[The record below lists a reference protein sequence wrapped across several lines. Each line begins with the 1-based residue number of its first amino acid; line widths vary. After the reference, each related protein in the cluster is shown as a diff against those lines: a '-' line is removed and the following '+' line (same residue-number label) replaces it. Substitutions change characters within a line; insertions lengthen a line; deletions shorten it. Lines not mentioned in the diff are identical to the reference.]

1 MAAPTI
7 YRSTDSSAPAITG
20 EVSALRLALNAIL
33 VDGYGSQ
40 PAAGWTKPY
49 EDAGSHTVA
58 YRPGSGLQRY
68 LHLNDASA
76 QISEFRGYR
85 DMSSITVGKDA
96 FPAATSATVKC
107 RKSVTANST
116 ARPWICLA
124 TDKTFYLIIFGNQ
137 AAFGS
142 FDGGDAHFAFG
153 EVVESIV
160 EGSQFLTFILGA
172 SESSTTDTTAN
183 VQRQAFNYNSNNTFT
198 SPIGMLE
205 GHPAQVSE
213 PTRMVHMACVP
224 WNEVL
229 SGGASFPTY
238 PDPATGKLL
247 IAQSMARINAV
258 YYGVGYLPGL
268 WLLCHPASGFT
279 SMDTFSG
286 SGSISGRTFLIIK
299 TGAGGVV
306 FETGGNW

>member
-1 MAAPTI
+1 MATPTI

-20 EVSALRLALNAIL
+20 EVSKLRLALNAIL

-40 PAAGWTKPY
+40 PAAGWTKAY
-49 EDAGSHTVA
+49 EDAGNHLVA
-58 YRPGSGLQRY
+58 YQSGSGLQRY
-68 LHLNDASA
+68 LYLNDAPTQVA
-76 QISEFRGYR
+76 EFRGYR
-85 DMSSITVGKDA
+85 SMSSISVGEDA
-96 FPAATSATVKC
+96 FPAATSVTVKC

-137 AAFGS
+137 TTFGS

-153 EVVESIV
+153 EVIESIV
-160 EGSQFLTFILGA
+160 PGSQFLTFILGA
-172 SESSTTDTTAN
+172 SDTSTTSTTTT
-183 VQRQAFNYNSNNTFT
+183 VQRQAFNYNFNNTFT

-205 GHPAQVSE
+205 GRPAQVSA
-213 PTRMVHMACVP
+213 PTRMVHTACVP

-229 SGGASFPTY
+229 SGGSSFPTY

-247 IAQSMARINAV
+247 VARSMAMIESV

-268 WLLCHPASGFT
+268 WVLCHPVSGFT